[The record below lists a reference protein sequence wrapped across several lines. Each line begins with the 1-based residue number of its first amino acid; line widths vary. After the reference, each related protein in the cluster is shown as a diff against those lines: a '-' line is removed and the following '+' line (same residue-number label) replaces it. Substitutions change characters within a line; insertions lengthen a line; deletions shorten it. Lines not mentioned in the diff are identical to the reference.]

1 MTLSVGLSCSGLEL
15 VLNGTMSTF
24 FFILKPFSTLPPL
37 LLELLLLLVI
47 DKFLPFP
54 LELRIVFKSFDST
67 LKELPVES
75 LVMVTEPDEEE
86 VDTAEVEVVDV
97 VEVADDDDIPVL
109 SPDDVL
115 LLLDSPPG

>member
-24 FFILKPFSTLPPL
+24 FFILKPFSTLPL
-37 LLELLLLLVI
+37 LLELLLLLI
-47 DKFLPFP
+47 DKFLPLP

>member
-1 MTLSVGLSCSGLEL
+1 M
-15 VLNGTMSTF
+15 
-24 FFILKPFSTLPPL
+24 L
-37 LLELLLLLVI
+37 LLELLLLVI
-47 DKFLPFP
+47 DKFLPLP

-86 VDTAEVEVVDV
+86 VDTAEEEVVDV
-97 VEVADDDDIPVL
+97 VEVADDDDDIPVL
-109 SPDDVL
+109 SPDVL